1 MTGEVFTP
9 KEYANWLVDKYLIY
23 CPVFY
28 TEQEHGYDKE
38 KAKQC
43 ALITI
48 DSIYD
53 STRMLVSHYI
63 KNNGVKA
70 YMDIQFSKDLTLTY
84 WREVKKEIEKL

>member
-1 MTGEVFTP
+1 MTEEVFTP
-9 KEYANWLVDKYLIY
+9 KDYAKWLVKKLTLSSNAQDSPWMCEDL
-23 CPVFY
+23 
-28 TEQEHGYDKE
+28 
-38 KAKQC
+38 AKQC